1 MNSWARIQGQATLPH
16 LPVCAA
22 GGGHPRRRRGRGG
35 RPTATAE
42 AALLPQPLEP
52 LEVLLVRRDLLLRV
66 AARGVGQHGRR
77 RRRAQAAEAELAAAV
92 ARRAASSAAAQL
104 GLDVLEA
111 ALDVVA
117 EVLRR
122 LVEEGGQVG
131 VRVLLLEVV
140 QLLQPL
146 FKSKSVL
153 SAIASLTCS

>member
-1 MNSWARIQGQATLPH
+1 M
-16 LPVCAA
+16 
-22 GGGHPRRRRGRGG
+22 
-35 RPTATAE
+35 
-42 AALLPQPLEP
+42 
-52 LEVLLVRRDLLLRV
+52 RRDLLLRV

-104 GLDVLEA
+104 GFDVLEA

-146 FKSKSVL
+146 FKSKSAL
-153 SAIASLTCS
+153 SAIA

>member
-1 MNSWARIQGQATLPH
+1 M
-16 LPVCAA
+16 
-22 GGGHPRRRRGRGG
+22 
-35 RPTATAE
+35 
-42 AALLPQPLEP
+42 
-52 LEVLLVRRDLLLRV
+52 RRDLLLRV

-92 ARRAASSAAAQL
+92 ARRAASSATAQL

-153 SAIASLTCS
+153 SAIASLSYW

>member
-1 MNSWARIQGQATLPH
+1 M
-16 LPVCAA
+16 PVCAA
-22 GGGHPRRRRGRGG
+22 GGGHARRRRGRVG
-35 RPTATAE
+35 RPTAAATE

-92 ARRAASSAAAQL
+92 TRRAASSAAAQL

-117 EVLRR
+117 EVL
-122 LVEEGGQVG
+122 
-131 VRVLLLEVV
+131 
-140 QLLQPL
+140 
-146 FKSKSVL
+146 
-153 SAIASLTCS
+153 